1 MNRPETAPQHEPQ
14 PESMAAVVI
23 VTSFSV
29 YLFVLHEWLFQ
40 ITKPS
45 FMSNFELIE
54 RISSLLISPL
64 PILVLA
70 LLAVVGLNGVSRVL
84 RLQWSVSALVPAFVI
99 GTLLFIVADNYLYT
113 MRSWG
118 VVTSTGVFRWL
129 LLGAYL
135 FILYRAYRFCVRTQ
149 AWITPVW
156 ARRAGWFLG
165 ALVLCSIATAFT
177 VLITTDWRFADIDAE
192 QAQARR
198 LPNII
203 FLGSDALETR
213 YLSAYGY
220 EFATT
225 PFLERLAEQSLVFEN
240 AHADDASKSTSSITS
255 MLTGV
260 YPGKLQQKFPAQS
273 LSKRHAFQHF
283 PALLRK
289 LGYRGYQRGIT
300 YYIDSGHQNLQR
312 SFDYVNGR
320 RLYNPGSA
328 AGKDF
333 SYVFNAEWVFLSV
346 LRDGIKGRVLHL
358 LGIVEMANPPHTLVQ
373 YNHLGWEMDR
383 SSIEEAKAFIARQD
397 QPFFM
402 HIHLMSTHCCGFQG
416 SRSRQF
422 ARDIV
427 PQASVGSEDGLLK
440 LVHYLNSVRDV
451 DALFEELFGW
461 LQTQGKLDETVL
473 VISSDHGRNYDFKEI
488 VPLIIHFPGDEHI
501 GWRTERVTLVDIVPT
516 LLDYMGIAAPTWVDG
531 ESLLRQPEPEP

>member
-1 MNRPETAPQHEPQ
+1 MNQPETEPQ
-14 PESMAAVVI
+14 PENVATVVL
-23 VTSFSV
+23 VTSFAV

-45 FMSNFELIE
+45 FMSSFELGE
-54 RISSLLISPL
+54 RISSLLVSPL
-64 PILVLA
+64 PILALA
-70 LLAVVGLNGVSRVL
+70 LLAVVGLDVISRVL
-84 RLQWSVSALVPAFVI
+84 RLQWSISALVPAFVI
-99 GTLLFIVADNYLYT
+99 GTLLFMVADDYLYT

-129 LLGAYL
+129 LLGTYL
-135 FILYRAYRFCVRTQ
+135 FILYRAYRFCVSTQ
-149 AWITPVW
+149 RWITPAW
-156 ARRAGWFLG
+156 ARYAGWFLG
-165 ALVLCSIATAFT
+165 ALVLGSIATALI
-177 VLITTDWRFADIDAE
+177 VLINTDWQFADVEVE

-203 FLGSDALETR
+203 FLGSDSLETR

-240 AHADDASKSTSSITS
+240 AYADDSSKSTSSITS

-260 YPGKLQQKFPAQS
+260 SPFKLQQKFPAQS
-273 LSKRHAFQHF
+273 VSKRHAFQHF
-283 PALLRK
+283 PAMLRK

-300 YYIDSGHQNLQR
+300 YYIDSGHQNVQR

-320 RLYNPGSA
+320 RLYNPGSTV
-328 AGKDF
+328 GKDF

-346 LRDGIKGRVLHL
+346 LRDRVKGRVLHL
-358 LGIVEMANPPHTLVQ
+358 LDIVEMTNPPHTLDQ
-373 YNHLGWEMDR
+373 YDRLGWEMDR

-397 QPFFM
+397 QAFFM
-402 HIHLMSTHCCGFQG
+402 HIHLLSTHCCGYQG
-416 SRSRQF
+416 TRSRQF
-422 ARDIV
+422 TRDIAS
-427 PQASVGSEDGLLK
+427 QASEDSEDEKLK
-440 LVHYLNSVRDV
+440 HGRYLNSIRDV
-451 DALFEELFGW
+451 DALFEELVDW

-473 VISSDHGRNYDFKEI
+473 VISSDHGRGYDYYEV

-501 GWRTERVTLVDIVPT
+501 GRRTERVTLMNIVPT

-531 ESLLRQPEPEP
+531 ESLLHQLEPES